1 MAMTNV
7 NPKSQREETPK
18 APQRSSSVG
27 KVFSR
32 LFSKSPDANE
42 PRSASTNYPNV
53 HPVPLMDTNG
63 PNPQVLTRL
72 AGARGR
78 TPPKNSVST
87 IRDGNQQPEGPPE
100 TFSTSP
106 QPQQQ
111 PLPQYGGGNNDSIW
125 AGYTSTR
132 IYS

>member
-7 NPKSQREETPK
+7 KPQPQNEETQK

-32 LFSKSPDANE
+32 LFSKSPNANE
-42 PRSASTNYPNV
+42 PRSASTNSPNV
-53 HPVPLMDTNG
+53 HPVPLMDTNE
-63 PNPQVLTRL
+63 PNSQVLTRL

-78 TPPKNSVST
+78 TPPKNSVTT

-100 TFSTSP
+100 TFST
-106 QPQQQ
+106 
-111 PLPQYGGGNNDSIW
+111 
-125 AGYTSTR
+125 
-132 IYS
+132 

>member
-1 MAMTNV
+1 MTNV
-7 NPKSQREETPK
+7 NPKSQKEETPK

-32 LFSKSPDANE
+32 LFSKSPNANE
-42 PRSASTNYPNV
+42 PRSASTNSPNV
-53 HPVPLMDTNG
+53 HPVPLMDANEHS
-63 PNPQVLTRL
+63 QVLTRL

-78 TPPKNSVST
+78 TPPKNSVPT

-111 PLPQYGGGNNDSIW
+111 PLPQHGG
-125 AGYTSTR
+125 ATTT
-132 IYS
+132 